1 MEGWS
6 GSWPPQP
13 PGELGGAMLFLWM
26 VVLPGVG
33 AFKHCSTW
41 FFSMTAPPPP
51 LAREGHSGKDQHMH
65 HIQDSSGHQAQVHP
79 FRGCEMAEWPVCVNA
94 AGSGWN
100 RTSEVVHPWTPV
112 GRGRPARPSP
122 AALSS
127 SSARWG
133 SLVTVGHCPCSEQTF
148 GTRLRMTE
156 SSPGKVKAGQCGC

>member
-13 PGELGGAMLFLWM
+13 PGELGGGMLFLWM

-33 AFKHCSTW
+33 AFKHRSTW
-41 FFSMTAPPPP
+41 FFSATLLPP
-51 LAREGHSGKDQHMH
+51 LARVGHPGKDQHVH
-65 HIQDSSGHQAQVHP
+65 HIQDSSSHQAQVQH
-79 FRGCEMAEWPVCVNA
+79 FSRCETAEWPVCVNA
-94 AGSGWN
+94 ASSGWN
-100 RTSEVVHPWTPV
+100 CTSEVVHPWTQWV
-112 GRGRPARPSP
+112 GDDQSRPSP

-133 SLVTVGHCPCSEQTF
+133 SLVTVGRCPRSEQMF

-156 SSPGKVKAGQCGC
+156 SSPGKVKVGQCGC